1 MKLKNVLPLLVV
13 LALGCRREKAD
24 VLFPE
29 GEGSCEV
36 AFQVKPDYTLHDMVL
51 TRAQEQPALED
62 FGVRLENTR
71 AEVLRE
77 WKYEEVP
84 SLIKVVPGAYK
95 LVAWQGT
102 DSIYPAFEAPYYY
115 GETKMLLKEGDNLD
129 TVVNVGLAAVKVA
142 VAFDESF
149 DFEYEDYFVEV
160 KTTGDSL
167 RFLRDETRTGYFK
180 PGNLRLRFGLKLRG
194 ENVYREFYPG
204 AIGNVT
210 AKSFCRMKLSAAC
223 ENGAL
228 KQITITTDA
237 STINIP
243 VEVDLP
249 VFFLPKGAP
258 KVTLS
263 GVENGGALE
272 TTEGVSRAATIL
284 VSAAGGLTE
293 LKVKTVSDTLLA
305 RGWPAEVDLMSATEE
320 QKAVLRENGLQ
331 WSEELDAKK
340 EVKSLVWVKFDQV
353 VKGLNTAPRMTSET
367 RFAVATK
374 DKFGQTGNEVD
385 FGVQVAPPVFEF
397 AGEVGAGN
405 VWAKRAVYDVKY
417 ISEREEAPVVE
428 CQGND
433 GVWRTLETTRTAS
446 ESEENVYECV
456 GKGLASNTEYAY
468 RVRLGG
474 HTLDAGRFRTEEELQ
489 VPNAGMESWYSE
501 DGKIWKELWITKGPY
516 WYYWYPWNA
525 SDVSTQGWNT
535 INLKTTNADW
545 KYQYNAISGTMRTD
559 DKHSGN
565 YAALIRTVGWGSG
578 NSAVGLANAAN
589 IDPGYLYLGNYDAAA
604 QKPDF
609 GYSFPSRP
617 STLGFWYKY
626 TTKEGIGDQ
635 FSVDVVVEN
644 RENGVVTELGRGNF
658 REGVNRSAYAHGVV
672 SIKYNHVGLHLKAT
686 HIYISFKSGDNTSN
700 NSLLEVPEFANLS
713 DGKYVGS
720 QLYIDDIELIYE

>member
-1 MKLKNVLPLLVV
+1 MNCMKLKNVLPLLVV

-115 GETKMLLKEGDNLD
+115 GETKMTLKEGDNLD

-293 LKVKTVSDTLLA
+293 LKVKTVSDTLIA
-305 RGWPAEVDLMSATEE
+305 RGWPAEVDLMNATEE

-340 EVKSLVWVKFDQV
+340 EVKSLVWVKFDRV

-367 RFAVATK
+367 RFTVTTK
-374 DKFGQTGNEVD
+374 DKFDQAGNEVN

-397 AGEVGAGN
+397 VGEVGAGN

-417 ISEREEAPVVE
+417 ISERETPVVE

-433 GVWRTLETTRTAS
+433 GVWRALETTRTAI

-474 HTLDAGRFRTEEELQ
+474 HTLDAGRYRTEEKLQ

-501 DGKIWKELWITKGPY
+501 DGKIWSSWGSTKGPY
-516 WYYWYPWNA
+516 WYYWYPWNPNDA
-525 SDVSTQGWNT
+525 SSQGWNT
-535 INLKTTNADW
+535 INLKTTNSDW
-545 KYQYNAISGTMRTD
+545 KYQYNSISGTMRTD
-559 DKHSGN
+559 DRHSGS

-578 NSAVGLANAAN
+578 NTAADNISTVQN
-589 IDPGYLYLGNYDAAA
+589 IDPGYLYLGVYNSDTKAPNY
-604 QKPDF
+604 
-609 GYSFPSRP
+609 GYSFMSRP
-617 STLGFWYKY
+617 TALQFYYKY
-626 TTKEGIGDQ
+626 VSKEDRFTVEI
-635 FSVDVVVEN
+635 VVEN
-644 RENGVVTELGRGNF
+644 RNGDVVTELGRGSLQNGDV
-658 REGVNRSAYAHGVV
+658 GVYTFHEIPVNYNDEYAH
-672 SIKYNHVGLHLKAT
+672 LRAT
-686 HIYISFKSGDNTSN
+686 HMYISFKSGDKTDK
-700 NSLLEVPEFANLS
+700 NSLLELPPFANLS
-713 DGKYVGS
+713 DGKCVGS
-720 QLYIDDIELIYE
+720 QLYIDDIKLIYE